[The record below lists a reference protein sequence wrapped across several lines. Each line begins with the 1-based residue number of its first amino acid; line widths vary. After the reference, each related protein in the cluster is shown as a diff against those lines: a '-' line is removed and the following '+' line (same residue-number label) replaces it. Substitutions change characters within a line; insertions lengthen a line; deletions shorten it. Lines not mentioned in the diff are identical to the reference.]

1 MAQKIPNKTCHMCSE
16 ELLSVLE
23 LHEHIGKMHAYSF
36 LKHKNIVKFQYH
48 MYMHTYNTRSSI
60 GPIKY
65 FTFHL

>member
-23 LHEHIGKMHAYSF
+23 LHEHIGKMHACLYIFKAQKYCEIRISY
-36 LKHKNIVKFQYH
+36 VY
-48 MYMHTYNTRSSI
+48 TYNTRSSI